1 MPVSEAKKR
10 ANAKWDKEH
19 MTCVTVRVTKKLAK
33 EFADACFLIGRTRG
47 EVLREAIDNIIMTS
61 RLKMQLHP
69 KK

>member
-47 EVLREAIDNIIMTS
+47 EVLREAIDNIIIVAKEKRES
-61 RLKMQLHP
+61 Q
-69 KK
+69 